1 MQSGVK
7 GPHAKS
13 HVIAVVRR
21 CCLQD
26 VAPAVVVAPVY
37 PLLGGPQ
44 NRAVASVHVL
54 MARSSD
60 LQRPRTRGEET
71 SALSRGRRSSSRSF
85 WRSLSCV
92 FRVALFA
99 ANECVIVPRGCAVSP
114 RESCWPLEPRLE
126 KRKTARQ
133 GTACM
138 RFSWTSVMR
147 VVMAGKPIKGGLWQ
161 PFVLDWNA

>member
-1 MQSGVK
+1 M
-7 GPHAKS
+7 PYAKS

-37 PLLGGPQ
+37 PLRGGPQ

-99 ANECVIVPRGCAVSP
+99 ANECVIAPRGARCP
-114 RESCWPLEPRLE
+114 RERVVGRSNRGWRKE
-126 KRKTARQ
+126 KRHDRGQ
-133 GTACM
+133 RAC
-138 RFSWTSVMR
+138 FSPGHR
-147 VVMAGKPIKGGLWQ
+147 
-161 PFVLDWNA
+161 